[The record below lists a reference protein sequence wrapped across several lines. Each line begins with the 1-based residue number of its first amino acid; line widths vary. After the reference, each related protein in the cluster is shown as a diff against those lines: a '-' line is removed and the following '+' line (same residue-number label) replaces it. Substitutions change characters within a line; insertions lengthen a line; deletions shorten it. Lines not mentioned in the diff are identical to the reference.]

1 MLAFVDLISLHVFH
15 LLPKTEG
22 HAAVHAGGSV
32 RGVQPEGPHH
42 AVLYSP
48 DWSYLGEAL
57 LHPISQFRQH
67 LFFFFFFFFLSRT
80 QTSDLYINKRRVLI
94 RNLIHIVSL
103 VGDKLITDFIMFSY

>member
-1 MLAFVDLISLHVFH
+1 MLAFVDLYISLHVFH

-57 LHPISQFRQH
+57 LHPILGAHPGFWERGG
-67 LFFFFFFFFLSRT
+67 
-80 QTSDLYINKRRVLI
+80 SDKYIHNWGMGRAPPVTARGFGGALI
-94 RNLIHIVSL
+94 APP
-103 VGDKLITDFIMFSY
+103 VGSGAKP